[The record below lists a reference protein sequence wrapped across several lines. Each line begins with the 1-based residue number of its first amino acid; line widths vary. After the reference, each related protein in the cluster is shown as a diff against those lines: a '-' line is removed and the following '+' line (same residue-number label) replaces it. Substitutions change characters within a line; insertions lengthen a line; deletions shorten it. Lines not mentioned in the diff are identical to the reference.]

1 MDAEIY
7 QKMTT
12 VFHDVFDDDEI
23 TLSSELTADDVDG
36 WDSLAH
42 IRLMLSVQKAF
53 GIKFS
58 PIETGKLENVGA
70 LVNLVKKKSEA
81 KAS

>member
-1 MDAEIY
+1 MDTEIY
-7 QKMTT
+7 EKLTT
-12 VFHDVFDDDEI
+12 VFHDVFDDEDI
-23 TLSSELTADDVDG
+23 KLAPELTADDVDG

-58 PIETGKLENVGA
+58 PVETGKLENVGA
-70 LVNLVKKKSEA
+70 LVNLIRKKHEA
-81 KAS
+81 RAA